1 MSVGAEAGPS
11 GKRRRER
18 RVPVHLPLLIRGT
31 DRGGEPFEEE
41 TSSENL
47 CRSGAAFATRYTLDL
62 GTQIEIKIPVVPAAV
77 GGSKEFST
85 SGRIV
90 HVGPWK
96 TEAQRIVG
104 VVFTGPRFHRMFVS
118 ESTE

>member
-47 CRSGAAFATRYTLDL
+47 CRSGAAFATRYHWALVAAPPTLSHSMIQSFSF
-62 GTQIEIKIPVVPAAV
+62 TFTVAPAA
-77 GGSKEFST
+77 
-85 SGRIV
+85 
-90 HVGPWK
+90 
-96 TEAQRIVG
+96 G
-104 VVFTGPRFHRMFVS
+104 VSITAPPP
-118 ESTE
+118 